1 MQRKGFGLWIKTSVK
16 LWEDMGESVGLFFN
30 FEKPLMCPHYMPQF
44 IGEFECKMDGKG
56 RVMLPASLRKQIPEE
71 AGDKLVVN
79 RGFDKCLTLYTKA
92 DWQKETEKLNG
103 LNSFNKKDRLF
114 IRLFNNG
121 ATEVQIDGA
130 SRILV
135 PKKLQEY
142 AEIENELVLYAYENK
157 IEIWSAKNYDE
168 MFDMGADDFS
178 ELAEEVMSRKKG
190 KEGGDD
196 E

>member
-1 MQRKGFGLWIKTSVK
+1 
-16 LWEDMGESVGLFFN
+16 
-30 FEKPLMCPHYMPQF
+30 MPQF

-56 RVMLPASLRKQIPEE
+56 RVMLPASLRKQIPDE

-92 DWQKETEKLNG
+92 DWQKETDKLKG

-121 ATEVQIDGA
+121 ATEVQIDTA
-130 SRILV
+130 SRILI

-142 AEIENELVLYAYENK
+142 AEMENDLVLYAYENK
-157 IEIWSAKNYDE
+157 IEIWSAKNYEE
-168 MFDMGADDFS
+168 MFNMSADDFS
-178 ELAEEVMSRKKG
+178 ELAEEVMSRKDK
-190 KEGGDD
+190 GGDGD